1 MTTAVIDEV
10 QDKALL
16 AVPERPPSPPA
27 AMMVEVA
34 RKYGV
39 SPLRQMRESFG
50 LAMGKQRF
58 HLHEYYTAGLYDP
71 EISAEEKRQ
80 YVGLR
85 ASYKLNTRL
94 GAKGLVTMRSFA
106 ADKVLFTSLIRQL
119 GFGTTQTQAVV
130 SAVSRFGSIPT
141 LETVEQLRSFLTEK
155 AQYPLFGKPQ
165 SFSGSY
171 GSALLLGVEGEML
184 LLGNGKRVALD
195 GFCKE
200 IIDQYGSGYLLQS
213 ALVQHPEM
221 VAVTGKAVG
230 SLRVVTV
237 RDSNRPQVL
246 YSAWKIPAPDAM
258 SDNFWQSGSM
268 IAPVDA
274 MTGKVGQARIGT
286 GLDARDIDDH
296 PVSGAKITGKQLP
309 MWDRVREMVC
319 EAHAVVP
326 EFGIVGWD
334 VAIGPDGPMIIEHN
348 ANPFHTLYQLSHCR
362 GINNPDFMPIFD
374 RVSAYS
380 KELLE
385 GRRALE
391 KARTKE
397 IRRTKKRA

>member
-1 MTTAVIDEV
+1 
-10 QDKALL
+10 
-16 AVPERPPSPPA
+16 
-27 AMMVEVA
+27 MMVEVA

-58 HLHEYYTAGLYDP
+58 QLHEYYTAGLYDP

-85 ASYKLNTRL
+85 ASHNLNTRL
-94 GAKGLVTMRSFA
+94 GARGLVTMRSFA

-130 SAVSRFGSIPT
+130 SAVTRFGSIPT
-141 LETVEQLRSFLTEK
+141 LETIGQLRRFLTER

-171 GSALLLGVEGEML
+171 GSALLLGVEGDML
-184 LLGNGKRVALD
+184 VLGNGKRVALD

-221 VAVTGKAVG
+221 VALTGKAVG

-296 PVSGAKITGKQLP
+296 PVSGAQITGKQLP
-309 MWDRVREMVC
+309 MWDRVRAMVC

-334 VAIGPDGPMIIEHN
+334 VAIGPDRPMIIEHN
-348 ANPFHTLYQLSHCR
+348 ADPFHTLYQLSHRR

-397 IRRTKKRA
+397 IRRTKKSA